1 MKVVV
6 TKHFP
11 FGKFVAINMFARLY
25 LKDKD
30 KSRLT
35 LMIRYPSD
43 ILNSFNM
50 NVLIL
55 NNRMTS

>member
-35 LMIRYPSD
+35 LMLS
-43 ILNSFNM
+43 
-50 NVLIL
+50 LIHI
-55 NNRMTS
+55 